1 MKTLRNLPCIAALAA
16 AALFGGGN
24 ASAQSRAAE
33 ITTAHAGL
41 AARDIDT
48 SGSTSTGELGLNA
61 GATIPLGDWF
71 AASLSA
77 SYSNATV
84 RTREVLVDAG
94 GTITGARPSCDIDS
108 SGGSAG
114 LFFRRPSLGRV
125 GASYGIGRLSSDCGD
140 VGEFLASGTEDLDTE
155 HYRVYGEAYLWDF
168 TLGASFTSTEP
179 DGGEK
184 FETTVVSATWYPIE
198 SLRITASGNDLYDRN
213 GYGIVIEHQPD
224 FMGDALGVYL
234 GYESSDESPRTGI
247 ISFGFAYHFGPR
259 VPLQT
264 RDRQYR

>member
-1 MKTLRNLPCIAALAA
+1 MKTAEKLPCIAALAA
-16 AALFGGGN
+16 VAVLCSSN

-33 ITTAHAGL
+33 VTTVQVGL
-41 AARDIDT
+41 NARDIDT
-48 SGSTSTGELGLNA
+48 SGSTSIGELGLNV
-61 GATIPLGDWF
+61 GGTIPLGDWF

-84 RTREVLVDAG
+84 RTRDVLVDAG

-108 SGGSAG
+108 TGGSAG
-114 LFFRRPSLGRV
+114 LFLRRPSLGRV

-140 VGEFLASGTEDLDTE
+140 VGEFLASGGDELDTE
-155 HYRVYGEAYLWDF
+155 FYRVYGEAYLGDF
-168 TLGASFTSTEP
+168 TLGAAFTSSEP

-184 FETTVVSATWYPIE
+184 LESTTVSAAWYPIE
-198 SLRITASGNDLYDRN
+198 SVRITASGNDLHDRD

-224 FMGDALGVYL
+224 FMGDALGVYV